1 VSRTIKLASP
11 LMSGKD
17 VEALQRAVNVR
28 FKHHHI
34 AKAIKVD
41 GEYGPATRR
50 AVRQVAYLLGLDVGL
65 FDQHGATPRIVRKIK
80 APKKRNPRDRRRAR
94 AREPWVKR
102 FRAAVAEAHRGPRM
116 AIQYGR
122 RFVGLVE
129 HPAGSNHGKYIDD
142 WEKACGFSGAPWC
155 GMFANAML
163 RAGGFPNQP
172 WLAYCPTI
180 EARAKGGIDGWTW
193 HPPGQGKV
201 GDLVLYGTPIAHH
214 TGIYLGKG
222 VTLEGNTSFDD
233 AGDQANGGAV
243 AIRHRDLSGGGGFPL
258 RGFARPPWNHHK

>member
-1 VSRTIKLASP
+1 
-11 LMSGKD
+11 
-17 VEALQRAVNVR
+17 
-28 FKHHHI
+28 
-34 AKAIKVD
+34 
-41 GEYGPATRR
+41 
-50 AVRQVAYLLGLDVGL
+50 
-65 FDQHGATPRIVRKIK
+65 
-80 APKKRNPRDRRRAR
+80 
-94 AREPWVKR
+94 
-102 FRAAVAEAHRGPRM
+102 M